1 MLAFVDESGDAGMK
15 NKPGSS
21 ALFVICAVLFLD
33 NEDAHA
39 CDARISELRVECFGQ
54 KQREFKFNKCGD
66 QHRKVFLRGVMGQE
80 FLYIAF
86 VLNKAKLY
94 GPGFQFKE
102 SFYKYTCK
110 LLFENAKRY
119 LSDAS
124 VVIDGSGNREFR
136 KQLQS
141 YLKKKINI
149 DKEKTIKKVKIE
161 ASHRNNLLQLA
172 DMIVGALARS
182 FREDKAGCGEY
193 RDIISR
199 AELGVQ
205 IWPRK

>member
-110 LLFENAKRY
+110 LLLTPSPISPMPP
-119 LSDAS
+119 LSLTEAA
-124 VVIDGSGNREFR
+124 IGNSESNCS
-136 KQLQS
+136 L
-141 YLKKKINI
+141 I
-149 DKEKTIKKVKIE
+149 
-161 ASHRNNLLQLA
+161 
-172 DMIVGALARS
+172 
-182 FREDKAGCGEY
+182 
-193 RDIISR
+193 
-199 AELGVQ
+199 
-205 IWPRK
+205 